1 MKGLNL
7 IMRLGAGADL
17 RGTKPAPNGI
27 DFPGRCIRE
36 IGLLGNSA
44 ISLTNAHTAHP
55 CLDKSYEAGTL
66 SRGVCTAG

>member
-7 IMRLGAGADL
+7 TTRLGAGADL

-27 DFPGRCIRE
+27 DFPGRCTRDL
-36 IGLLGNSA
+36 GLLGNSA
-44 ISLTNAHTAHP
+44 TSPTNAYTAHP